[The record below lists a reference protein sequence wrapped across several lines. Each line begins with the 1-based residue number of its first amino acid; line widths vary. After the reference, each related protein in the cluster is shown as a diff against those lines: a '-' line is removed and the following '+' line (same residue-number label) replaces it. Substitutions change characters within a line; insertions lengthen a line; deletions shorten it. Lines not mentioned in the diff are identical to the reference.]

1 MPFSRF
7 LHREYAVLI
16 GLSASYS
23 PPMGRFL
30 RITHPSA
37 TISSSPCGNKEIVL
51 LACLRHAAS
60 VHPEPGSNSQKNSY
74 HFLKDK
80 KFKNAA
86 NCQSASLF
94 HTAPAFYQKPQPL
107 VKHPPNRSHPQPVV
121 RFNCRFC
128 HRKQYSLQ
136 NPPGNKPPHH

>member
-60 VHPEPGSNSQKNSY
+60 VHPEPGSNSQKNFSIPLLEVQEVY
-74 HFLKDK
+74 MTH
-80 KFKNAA
+80 KNTVHVKGPDPKAKPIVLYPFICVKLPVPYLDQAPIA
-86 NCQSASLF
+86 NPVQFVSLR
-94 HTAPAFYQKPQPL
+94 P
-107 VKHPPNRSHPQPVV
+107 PPNPTS
-121 RFNCRFC
+121 
-128 HRKQYSLQ
+128 YL
-136 NPPGNKPPHH
+136 